1 MCICSVQASGSA
13 VGLAVPLQ
21 ADVPFASLPFSAQY
35 PHQLAYLSG
44 LPQTPLFMV
53 YSGHV
58 PEGISQRSPV
68 SGHREGNPKKRERQ
82 EEEEDDQA
90 AQRSKRSVSIESE
103 TVSVMSLIKTYIHV
117 FIHIDMHMHILAY

>member
-1 MCICSVQASGSA
+1 M
-13 VGLAVPLQ
+13 GLAVPLQ
-21 ADVPFASLPFSAQY
+21 SDGPFASLPFSAQFA
-35 PHQLAYLSG
+35 PHQLAY

-58 PEGISQRSPV
+58 PEGINQRSPV

-90 AQRSKRSVSIESE
+90 AKRSKRSVSIESE
-103 TVSVMSLIKTYIHV
+103 TVSVMSLIKTLHTCIHP
-117 FIHIDMHMHILAY
+117 HRHAYPRVPTGP